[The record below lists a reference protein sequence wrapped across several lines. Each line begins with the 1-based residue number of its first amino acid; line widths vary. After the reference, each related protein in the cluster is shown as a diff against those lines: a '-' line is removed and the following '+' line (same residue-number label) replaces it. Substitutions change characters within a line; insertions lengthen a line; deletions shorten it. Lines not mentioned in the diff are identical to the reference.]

1 MSDFLSF
8 SLESAHT
15 HTHTSTRPIHLTLP
29 LFSLITSLPSV
40 GLFVFRHSDVIHAD
54 VIDLSNNR
62 RLDRGGDEE
71 CHVILVKIVRDW
83 NRMSCR
89 NGENEKGKGVSLKE
103 EERERER
110 ERKREKEER
119 NRERGRERERERER
133 RGHREERSSREERE
147 RDSSLGV
154 QFHLPHL
161 GR

>member
-8 SLESAHT
+8 SLESALT

-29 LFSLITSLPSV
+29 IFSLITSLPSV

-54 VIDLSNNR
+54 VIDLSHNR

-71 CHVILVKIVRDW
+71 CHVIFVKIIRDW
-83 NRMSCR
+83 NRMSWR
-89 NGENEKGKGVSLKE
+89 NGEKEKGKGVSLKE

-110 ERKREKEER
+110 ERKREKEES

-133 RGHREERSSREERE
+133 ERGKLRSHREERSSRRERE
-147 RDSSLGV
+147 IQV
-154 QFHLPHL
+154 
-161 GR
+161 